1 MTGWRAVCQRQT
13 TRGTCSVQ
21 EWSSHI
27 NILELLAVK
36 PALLVFT
43 KERHVKSVH
52 FQIAKTDLR
61 YVLKMGGTKN
71 QKLIRLKSKEIWECG
86 LSLGSLL
93 QQSTC
98 VMNTM
103 ADLESREDKHLS
115 KWKLNHQL
123 FQKTCQAF
131 WKTRDWSPCI
141 SPFTSISPIYCIE
154 DRSFQSGNRC
164 NATELVQKFCM
175 HFPNFV

>member
-1 MTGWRAVCQRQT
+1 MIVKSKLQKCLMQLPPQIIIQTYVSMTGWEAVCQRQ

-21 EWSSHI
+21 EWSWHI

-71 QKLIRLKSKEIWECG
+71 QKLIRLKQG
-86 LSLGSLL
+86 DLG
-93 QQSTC
+93 TC
-98 VMNTM
+98 SFSGIT
-103 ADLESREDKHLS
+103 
-115 KWKLNHQL
+115 
-123 FQKTCQAF
+123 
-131 WKTRDWSPCI
+131 
-141 SPFTSISPIYCIE
+141 FTAEYL
-154 DRSFQSGNRC
+154 C
-164 NATELVQKFCM
+164 NEYNGRLGVTGG
-175 HFPNFV
+175 